1 MIVVYLTQ
9 RLSFAF
15 QIQELLGVHRSR
27 YNKLAMPR
35 SAEAQRFLLPV
46 SECEFNITS
55 AIEDLSSM
63 SACPHGHRPLRATG
77 TAISTAIAL
86 LEGCC
91 SPSTGGQIMVFTS
104 GPATVGP
111 GLVVE
116 TDLGKAIRSHRDIFN
131 SNAPFTDKARDFY
144 KKVAK
149 RLTDHA

>member
-1 MIVVYLTQ
+1 LLFRNLIHDSHLIGIFVII
-9 RLSFAF
+9 F
-15 QIQELLGVHRSR
+15 QIQELLGVQHLQ

-55 AIEDLSSM
+55 AIEDLCSM
-63 SACPHGHRPLRATG
+63 SACPRGHRPLRATG
-77 TAISTAIAL
+77 AAISTAIAL

-91 SPSTGGQIMVFTS
+91 PHSSGGRIMVFTS

-116 TDLGKAIRSHRDIFN
+116 TDLGKAILIVTFSKAMHLLLTKHVN
-131 SNAPFTDKARDFY
+131 STRK
-144 KKVAK
+144 
-149 RLTDHA
+149 LQTG